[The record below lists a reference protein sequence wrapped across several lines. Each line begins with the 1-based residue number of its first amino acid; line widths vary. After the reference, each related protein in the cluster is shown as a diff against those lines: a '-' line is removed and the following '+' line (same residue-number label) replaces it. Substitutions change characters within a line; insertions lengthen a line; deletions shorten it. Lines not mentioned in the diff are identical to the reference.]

1 MGTAVLLFVLGG
13 AVVAPFSAPAAI
25 AMCVAAAALVPVAV
39 IIGNRREKGDKW
51 WDEK

>member
-1 MGTAVLLFVLGG
+1 MGTALLLFVLAG

-39 IIGNRREKGDKW
+39 IIGNRREEGDKW